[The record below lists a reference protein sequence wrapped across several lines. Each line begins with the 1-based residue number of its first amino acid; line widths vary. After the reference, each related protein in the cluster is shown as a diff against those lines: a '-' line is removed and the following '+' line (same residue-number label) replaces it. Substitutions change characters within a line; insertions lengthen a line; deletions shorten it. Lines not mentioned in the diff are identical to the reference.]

1 MKKGWKYRLLSGV
14 SAMLLAGAI
23 PMAAYADEENTV
35 QEQAQGQQKKIRRL
49 PWRLLLISILQEVC
63 LPVIR

>member
-23 PMAAYADEENTV
+23 PMASYADEENTKSR
-35 QEQAQGQQKKIRRL
+35 QQGQQKKIRRL
-49 PWRLLLISILQEVC
+49 PWKLLLISILQEVC

>member
-23 PMAAYADEENTV
+23 PMASYADEENTTF
-35 QEQAQGQQKKIRRL
+35 
-49 PWRLLLISILQEVC
+49 PILT
-63 LPVIR
+63 LTGPL